1 MATEITE
8 IEISNKA
15 AKNFRTTVFEQN
27 QEEIRGK
34 KSQCIDITLQILYSY
49 C

>member
-1 MATEITE
+1 MATEMTE

-15 AKNFRTTVFEQN
+15 AKSFRPTVFEQT

-34 KSQCIDITLQILYSY
+34 KSQCIDII
-49 C
+49 